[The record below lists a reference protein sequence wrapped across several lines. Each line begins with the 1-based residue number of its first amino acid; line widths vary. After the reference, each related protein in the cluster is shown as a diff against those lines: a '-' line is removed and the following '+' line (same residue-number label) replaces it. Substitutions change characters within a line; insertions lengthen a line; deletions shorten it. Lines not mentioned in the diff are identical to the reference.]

1 MRIKTFLIL
10 LVSFF
15 IMGKT
20 CFAQVSTNLEIISLL
35 IDSSAAKISQTNDQL
50 KKGFYLK
57 NNLPQNYSIL
67 NNQIISAFINNGNEV
82 FNKPVDS
89 HPELGYSITSI
100 KVNYSDLYKDGFLGG
115 YKLTREIILYG
126 NYSLSNTGSSFSAV
140 NFKFTSSDSIDYDS
154 INQIESSDLNF
165 TRGTKPD
172 EPMFSSLLEPA
183 IAVCTAAVVIYLFF
197 TVRSK

>member
-1 MRIKTFLIL
+1 MRIKTIFII

-15 IMGKT
+15 IVDKT
-20 CFAQVSTNLEIISLL
+20 CFAQVSTNLEIISRL
-35 IDSSAAKISQTNDQL
+35 IDSSAAKISKTNDQI
-50 KKGFYLK
+50 KKGFYLR
-57 NNLPQNYSIL
+57 NNLPQNYYIL
-67 NNQIISAFINNGNEV
+67 NNQIISAFVKNGNEV

-89 HPELGYSITSI
+89 RPELGYSISSI
-100 KVNYSDLYKDGFLGG
+100 KVNYPELYKDSFLGG
-115 YKLTREIILYG
+115 YKLTREIILDG
-126 NYSLSNTGSSFSAV
+126 NYSLSNDGSNISAV
-140 NFKFTSSDSIDYDS
+140 NFKFTSNDTIDYDS